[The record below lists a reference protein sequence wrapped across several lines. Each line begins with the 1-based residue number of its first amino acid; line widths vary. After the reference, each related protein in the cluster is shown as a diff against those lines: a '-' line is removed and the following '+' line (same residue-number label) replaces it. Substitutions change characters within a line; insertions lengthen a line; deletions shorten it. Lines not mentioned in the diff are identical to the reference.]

1 MGKNMIKPKV
11 LLSGAQGMLGHVISP
26 YFYSKGYQVKGFDLE
41 DGDICDINWLEK
53 LFTEWKPNIFCNC
66 AAYTKVDE
74 AEMNQEEAFRVN
86 GEALTGIIDLCAR
99 AGSVLV
105 HFSTDYVF
113 DGSKRIPYEETDL
126 PNPLSAYGKSK
137 WAGEK
142 NILSQKEGYNRFYII
157 RTSWLY
163 GHHGPNFISTILQ
176 LATKKRDLDIV
187 SDQKGS
193 PTSCQDLAEAVYHL
207 LKSDAFGLYHF
218 SGEGSCSWYELALA
232 AIEIAK
238 RRDFSLKIEN
248 IRPVKTEKFKRPAPR
263 PLFSVL
269 NKSKYKDVTG
279 KKVKHWIDSLEG
291 FIISTVPDPERQYS
305 I

>member
-1 MGKNMIKPKV
+1 MIKPKV
-11 LLSGAQGMLGHVISP
+11 LLSGANGMLGHVIGP
-26 YFYSKGYQVKGFDLE
+26 YLYSKGYQVKGFDLK
-41 DGDICDINWLEK
+41 DGDISDINWLEK
-53 LFTEWKPNIFCNC
+53 IFSEWKPNIFCNC

-74 AEMNQEEAFRVN
+74 AETNQAAAFRVN
-86 GEALTGIIDLCAR
+86 GEAMRGIIDLCER
-99 AGSVLV
+99 VGSVLV

-126 PNPLSAYGKSK
+126 PNPLSVYGRSK
-137 WAGEK
+137 WTGEK
-142 NILSQKEGYNRFYII
+142 NILSQKEGYDRFYII

-163 GHHGPNFISTILQ
+163 GHHGPNFISTILE
-176 LATKKRDLDIV
+176 LAAKKSALDIV
-187 SDQKGS
+187 SDQKGT

-232 AIEIAK
+232 TIEIAK
-238 RRDFSLKIEN
+238 RRDFSLKAEN
-248 IRPVKTEKFKRPAPR
+248 IYPVTTEKSQRPAPR

-269 NKSKYKDVTG
+269 DKSKYKDVTG
-279 KKVKHWIDSLEG
+279 NKVNHWIDSLER
-291 FIISTVPDPERQYS
+291 FIISTTHDTERQYS